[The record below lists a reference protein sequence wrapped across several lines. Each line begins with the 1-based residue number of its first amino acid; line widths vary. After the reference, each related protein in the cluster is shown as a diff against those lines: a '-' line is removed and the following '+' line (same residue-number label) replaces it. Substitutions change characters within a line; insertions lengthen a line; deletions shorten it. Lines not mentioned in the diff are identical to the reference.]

1 MRKTNPRADSSA
13 ASGASRVT
21 AKVARKKPTASFTI
35 PARINPFTIGLV
47 GTLGVLLALLI
58 GVVVGQLS
66 TVLVYIGLALFL
78 ALGLDPLVSFLE
90 RKMPRPLSIAIVVG
104 GVLLAFAAI
113 VVAIVPVM
121 VQQATKLIDDAPR
134 MINDL
139 MESDWYNGVIAQYGS
154 NFQDAIDGALKFI
167 QDPGNLAS
175 IGGGLVAV
183 GAGIAGGITGVIIV
197 LILTLYFLASLRSI
211 KRMAARFVPS
221 YQRPGFLELTDDVA
235 GAVGRYVIG
244 QFSLALINGILSL
257 IFLSII
263 GAPLPALL
271 ALIAFIGSLI
281 PMVGTLIGAI
291 LISLVCLFASP
302 LTALVAAIYYLVY
315 MQVEAYVLSP
325 RIMNKAVA
333 VPGAIVV
340 IAAIGGGTIGG
351 VLGALVA
358 IPVAASAIII
368 IQKVVFPAQDAK
380 TVDPDAEPEA
390 PVTIKV

>member
-1 MRKTNPRADSSA
+1 MRKRDTIAPPT
-13 ASGASRVT
+13 GAHPGHVGRL
-21 AKVARKKPTASFTI
+21 ARLH
-35 PARINPFTIGLV
+35 PFTIGLV

-58 GVVVGQLS
+58 GSLIGQLS
-66 TVLVYIGLALFL
+66 TVLVYIGVALFL
-78 ALGLDPLVSFLE
+78 ALGLDPVVSFLE
-90 RKMPRPLSIAIVVG
+90 RRIPRPAAIGIVVG
-104 GVLLAFAAI
+104 VVLLAFAGI
-113 VVAIVPVM
+113 LLAIVPV
-121 VQQATKLIDDAPR
+121 VVDQATKLIDDAPK
-134 MINDL
+134 MIDDL
-139 MESDWYNGVIAQYGS
+139 TASAWYKDVLDQYG
-154 NFQDAIDGALKFI
+154 NNVEEAINGALRFI
-167 QDPGNLAS
+167 QNPGNLAS
-175 IGGGLVAV
+175 IGGGIVAV
-183 GAGIAGGITGVIIV
+183 GAGIAGGVTGVTIV

-211 KRMAARFVPS
+211 KRIAARFVPA
-221 YQRPGFLELTDDVA
+221 YQRAQFSELTDDVA

-244 QFSLALINGILSL
+244 QFSLAAINGVLSL
-257 IFLSII
+257 IFLTVI

-291 LISLVCLFASP
+291 LISLICLFASP

-358 IPVAASAIII
+358 IPVAASAMII
-368 IQKVVFPAQDAK
+368 IQKVVFPAQDSK
-380 TVDPDAEPEA
+380 IIDPDSLPAVEA
-390 PVTIKV
+390 PAGP

>member
-1 MRKTNPRADSSA
+1 MRKRDNSA
-13 ASGASRVT
+13 AQSSGRGPHQQQAQR
-21 AKVARKKPTASFTI
+21 F
-35 PARINPFTIGLV
+35 NPFTIGLI

-58 GVVVGQLS
+58 GSVVGQLS

-78 ALGLDPLVSFLE
+78 SLGLDPLVSLLE
-90 RKMPRPLSIAIVVG
+90 RKMPRPGAIAIVVG
-104 GVLLAFAAI
+104 VVLLAFAGI
-113 VVAIVPVM
+113 VLAIVPVL
-121 VQQATKLIDDAPR
+121 VQQATKLIEDAPQ
-134 MINDL
+134 MIDDFTH
-139 MESDWYNGVIAQYGS
+139 SDWYNSVVDQYGT
-154 NFQDAIDGALKFI
+154 NFEDAINGGLQFV

-183 GAGIAGGITGVIIV
+183 GAGIAGGITGVTIV
-197 LILTLYFLASLRSI
+197 LILTLYFLASLPSI
-211 KRMAARFVPS
+211 KKLAARFVPA
-221 YQRPGFLELTDDVA
+221 YQRPGFTELTDDVA

-244 QFSLALINGILSL
+244 QFSLALINGVLSL

-291 LISLVCLFASP
+291 VISLICLFASP
-302 LTALVAAIYYLVY
+302 ITALAAGIYYLVY

-340 IAAIGGGTIGG
+340 IAAVGGGTIGG

-358 IPVAASAIII
+358 IPVAASAMII
-368 IQKVVFPAQDAK
+368 IQKVVFPAQDRK
-380 TVDPDAEPEA
+380 TIDPDAA
-390 PVTIKV
+390 PPTSVVVEM